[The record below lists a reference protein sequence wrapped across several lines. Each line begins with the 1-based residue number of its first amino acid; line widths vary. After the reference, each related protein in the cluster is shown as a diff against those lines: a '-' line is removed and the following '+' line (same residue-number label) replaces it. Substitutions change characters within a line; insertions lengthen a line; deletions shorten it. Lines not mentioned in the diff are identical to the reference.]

1 MREPERGHGAF
12 CLRQSLLARGEPLID
27 APMTTLK
34 SRGRQG
40 CLSWRLTLCE
50 IFAVQ
55 LCLLLAHLR
64 EA

>member
-12 CLRQSLLARGEPLID
+12 CLCQPLLARGQPVID
-27 APMTTLK
+27 APKMTLK

-55 LCLLLAHLR
+55 PCLLLAHLR